1 MINEVRPI
9 RVEDPAT
16 FPTRLNHALNDAEHE
31 LLAAPGAG
39 RKIQVTGL
47 LISSAAAN
55 AITLY
60 SLTGTTYA
68 AVLGPIY
75 MAANQTVWIP
85 FTHTLEIPVNYGLSA
100 KSTAADL
107 VTIQVFGY
115 IDGI

>member
-1 MINEVRPI
+1 
-9 RVEDPAT
+9 
-16 FPTRLNHALNDAEHE
+16 
-31 LLAAPGAG
+31 
-39 RKIQVTGL
+39 
-47 LISSAAAN
+47 
-55 AITLY
+55 
-60 SLTGTTYA
+60 
-68 AVLGPIY
+68 